1 MKLIVCVL
9 LTIILAIQALD
20 PSSPKKQYIVSYED
34 ETPDSILE
42 KTKTAIEAAGGQI
55 LSDISLIRG
64 FAASMSEEAVN
75 EIKVVS
81 VEYTPTIEEDQTV
94 SINDLK

>member
-42 KTKTAIEAAGGQI
+42 KTKTAIEAA
-55 LSDISLIRG
+55 
-64 FAASMSEEAVN
+64 V
-75 EIKVVS
+75 
-81 VEYTPTIEEDQTV
+81 
-94 SINDLK
+94 